1 MKKKMNAGE
10 ILTMVSDVGFGTCLG
25 FIVDHFAKTGW
36 ICTAT
41 GFLVGIALAVVL
53 KLFRDKKPEK
63 KAEEN
68 PAEENPAEEAAEA
81 VEAVAEDMEKAAEEV
96 AKAVE
101 EAAEEKTE

>member
-68 PAEENPAEEAAEA
+68 PAEEAAEA
-81 VEAVAEDMEKAAEEV
+81 VESVAEDMEKAAEEV